1 MKGIKGNYTGSSA
14 LPQAGRRMIRLFRTG
29 GILIDR
35 VDLGDS
41 GDSGREQSLSRA
53 LSEKEKGS

>member
-35 VDLGDS
+35 VDS